1 MEKSDI
7 PTGSEFGPNQVDL
20 AAVLGLAH
28 THSGNA
34 AAFAAAMKA
43 LKGWSDKTSQNT
55 GLSLRSYGLVDGE
68 FRLTRVGERLRSL
81 AGDPPAMYADFAR
94 HILLQL
100 NGLGVVNAT
109 DAVIRSGG
117 TPTQVSISQ
126 YLKPLGLYASA
137 SGTHVSKMIG
147 WLHKAGVFREDG
159 KYETLDMARVQE
171 ILGTTEAELDLLGE
185 MPEAQRC
192 VMKALA
198 NWPAGPAPDAT
209 PINAAEVRD
218 YAEALYGYPYDPKNF
233 PQAVLSDLQEAGYI
247 RYERPTA
254 GRSVVLYRTE
264 KFVKEYLA
272 PLLDALADTGLA
284 VRQLLSKPLAEILA
298 ELTSTDRNVKGK
310 ALEALAFYLTRLLG
324 LEFRAWRKRSKE
336 TGGAE
341 VDLIVEGVRLLFS
354 RWQVQCKNTP
364 DDAVPLEDVAK
375 EVGLSLR
382 LKSNVILMATT
393 GRFSRDARQYA
404 EEVVQTTSLNV
415 VLLDAR
421 DLAELKENPLKIVP
435 ILNARARRATEVK
448 QL

>member
-7 PTGSEFGPNQVDL
+7 PIGSEFGPNQVEL
-20 AAVLGLAH
+20 AAVLCLAQKH
-28 THSGNA
+28 AGNSG
-34 AAFAAAMKA
+34 AFAGAMKK

-55 GLSLRSYGLVDGE
+55 GLSLRSYGLVDDE
-68 FRLTRVGERLRSL
+68 FRLTQVGEQLRSL
-81 AGDPPAMYADFAR
+81 AGDLPAMYADFAR

-100 NGLGVVNAT
+100 NGLGVVNAI
-109 DAVIRSGG
+109 DAIIRSGG

-137 SGTHVSKMIG
+137 SSTHVSKMIG
-147 WLHKAGVFREDG
+147 WLNKAGVFREDG

-171 ILGTTEAELDLLGE
+171 LLGTTEAEMELLGE
-185 MPEAQRC
+185 MPEGQRY

-198 NWPAGPAPDAT
+198 NWPAGPAPDTT

-218 YAEALYGYPYDPKNF
+218 YAESLYGYPYDPKNF
-233 PQAVLSDLQEAGYI
+233 PQAVLSDLQDAGYI

-254 GRSVVLYRTE
+254 GRSVVLYRTN
-264 KFVKEYLA
+264 KFVNEYLS
-272 PLLDALADTGLA
+272 PLIDALADTGLA
-284 VRQLLSKPLAEILA
+284 VRKLLSKPLTEILE
-298 ELTSTDRNVKGK
+298 ELNSDNRNVKGK
-310 ALEALAFYLTRLLG
+310 ALEALAFFLMRLLD

-336 TGGAE
+336 TSGFE

-375 EVGLSLR
+375 EIGLSIR
-382 LKSNVILMATT
+382 LKSNVILMVTT

-404 EEVVQTTSLNV
+404 EEMMQMTSLNV
-415 VLLDAR
+415 VLLDGR
-421 DLAELKENPLKIVP
+421 DLAELKDNPLKIVP
-435 ILNARARRATEVK
+435 ILNARARRAMELK
-448 QL
+448 KL